1 MTTPMGRISG
11 YECEQLAK
19 RLAEQD
25 RNVTPKVGPKRTS
38 WNRAEII
45 QLQEQLVRW
54 SNS

>member
-1 MTTPMGRISG
+1 VGTPMGRISG
-11 YECEQLAK
+11 YEYEQLAK

-25 RNVTPKVGPKRTS
+25 RNVTTKLGPKRTS